1 MSQGTH
7 SYFDWQVSTLMLAY
21 DSVEPI
27 DREDAEALGKREQG
41 VQRELYDLARAII
54 PKEYLDNPQEDFP
67 PEIVMLMTRATIAR
81 AAQIMGMTEP
91 GDADAETETETEEG
105 DAA

>member
-21 DSVEPI
+21 DTVTPLARDDEKAHVE
-27 DREDAEALGKREQG
+27 REQA
-41 VQRELYDLARAII
+41 VHKELYHLAHAVI
-54 PKEYLDNPQEDFP
+54 PEDYKQNPNEDFP
-67 PEIVMLMTRATIAR
+67 PEIVMLLTRATIGR

-91 GDADAETETETEEG
+91 AEGEDDLGRDALSPL
-105 DAA
+105 